1 LTCGDKL
8 LGEKHQIREHR
19 KRLGIGNTPLS
30 TIASKL
36 ELAYPRHTPWE
47 ICEMAREILLE
58 NGDGPDDLSTL
69 SRQNSQ
75 SQEDHAFSRHN
86 SIKPE
91 DSPKTPPLS
100 LQSQTFINAAATSHS
115 QQRFPQRSI
124 SSIEQQPPNSTV
136 INIDHFPP
144 YQDYNFTINYSATTP
159 IRQQYEERD
168 QVFDPSIFTHV
179 SQRIVDAGPWNV
191 PGFSWQEA

>member
-1 LTCGDKL
+1 
-8 LGEKHQIREHR
+8 
-19 KRLGIGNTPLS
+19 LS
-30 TIASKL
+30 TIAGKL

-69 SRQNSQ
+69 SRQNSLCRQNSQ
-75 SQEDHAFSRHN
+75 SQEDNPFSRHD
-86 SIKPE
+86 SVKPE

-100 LQSQTFINAAATSHS
+100 LQSQTFLNSSGPTHQRTPPRSTPSIDTQPQTSA
-115 QQRFPQRSI
+115 
-124 SSIEQQPPNSTV
+124 V
-136 INIDHFPP
+136 ITLDHYPP

-159 IRQQYEERD
+159 IRQQFEDRD
-168 QVFDPSIFTHV
+168 QVFDPSIFTQV
-179 SQRIVDAGPWNV
+179 SQRIVDAGPWSV